1 VVPSVV
7 DPVGASAVES
17 VDAVGSLVL
26 DGAGVVPLDVG
37 SLVEEVGGALDVAV
51 VAVDE
56 AVGDSVGDG
65 LGVAVDT
72 ADVGAGDTVDAAVGG
87 DICDAV

>member
-56 AVGDSVGDG
+56 AVGDSVGGG
-65 LGVAVDT
+65 LVAVGV

-87 DICDAV
+87 DDWDAV